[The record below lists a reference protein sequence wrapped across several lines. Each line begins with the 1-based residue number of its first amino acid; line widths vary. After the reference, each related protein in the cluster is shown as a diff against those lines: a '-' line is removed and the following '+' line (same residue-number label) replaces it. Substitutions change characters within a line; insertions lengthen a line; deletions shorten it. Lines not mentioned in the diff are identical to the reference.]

1 MNFVTKKRIT
11 TAWLLTSALLLSA
24 CSTSPVSSYD
34 QLCQIYS
41 EIAPQAMAL
50 DAKEGKLADT
60 IESEMPI
67 FFESDYVHIMTADRV
82 KRFALIKSMADGEGQ
97 ADWQCK
103 TMERYFAGEF
113 D

>member
-1 MNFVTKKRIT
+1 MNFATKKRIST
-11 TAWLLTSALLLSA
+11 VWLLTLASLLSA
-24 CSTSPVSSYD
+24 CSTTTVSSYD
-34 QLCQIYS
+34 PLCQIYS

-50 DAKEGKLADT
+50 DIKEGKLADT
-60 IESEMPI
+60 IESKMPV
-67 FFESDYVHIMTADRV
+67 FFESDYVNIMTADRI

-97 ADWQCK
+97 ADWQCM

>member
-1 MNFVTKKRIT
+1 MNVVTKKRLAT
-11 TAWLLTSALLLSA
+11 VWLIILASLLSA

-50 DAKEGKLADT
+50 DVKEGKLADT

-67 FFESDYVHIMTADRV
+67 FFESDYVNIITADRI
-82 KRFALIKSMADGEGQ
+82 KRFALIKSMADNEGQ